1 MSKNLTK
8 SFLSLLRSIESKPF
22 TEQVISQVR
31 RCTLDYLGATLSGI
45 PVLYKHNSALL
56 EQLGYSEHGCSIIG
70 LDKKSS
76 AETAALINGLH
87 SHVTEM
93 DDGTRFGMVHPGA
106 PIFSALFPVA
116 EQYKVD
122 GCDFIR
128 GVVVGYEA
136 ALRLANS
143 MQPSHYKKGYH
154 PTATCGSIGA
164 ALGIASMLGYS
175 PEETEAV
182 LGAVAI
188 SAAGSLKV
196 VDKGSMLKP
205 FNVGRASAIAIQS
218 AFLAR
223 AGYSSPYDVLS
234 GEAGFFSIMCDSV
247 DENVLLG
254 DARNK
259 YWINSIYFKPY
270 AACRHSH
277 PAIEAALHIRNN
289 VNFDLSKIDE
299 IKLFT
304 YEGLEG
310 RHDASEAKSISSAK
324 MSIPFSVAIALVT
337 GNAGIEQFTDAEL
350 SNDVIISLA
359 EKFKLV
365 GLEGY
370 TKLIPE
376 QRSGELKVVLENG
389 DSFSKKITYPK
400 GEPENPLSDFEL
412 TEKFSKLA
420 LYGGFEL
427 PYSNNLKNCVKNLP
441 NSFGK
446 LCLSFNNI
454 S

>member
-1 MSKNLTK
+1 MRKNLTK
-8 SFLSLLRSIESKPF
+8 SFLSLLRSIESEPL
-22 TEQVISQVR
+22 TEQVSSQVR

-56 EQLGYSEHGCSIIG
+56 EQLGHSDNGCSVIG

-76 AETAALINGLH
+76 VETAALINGLH

-116 EQYKVD
+116 EQYNVD

-128 GVVVGYEA
+128 GVVIGYEA

-164 ALGIASMLGYS
+164 ALGIASMLRYS
-175 PEETEAV
+175 PDETEAV
-182 LGAVAI
+182 LGAAAI

-196 VDKGSMLKP
+196 VDEGSMLKP
-205 FNVGRASAIAIQS
+205 YNVGRASAIAVQS
-218 AFLAR
+218 AFLGR
-223 AGYSSPYDVLS
+223 AGFSPPSDALS
-234 GEAGFFSIMCDSV
+234 GKAGFFSMMCDTV
-247 DENVLLG
+247 DEQVLLG
-254 DARNK
+254 EARNK

-277 PAIEAALHIRNN
+277 PAIEAALYISDS
-289 VNFDLSKIDE
+289 FDLDLNKIDKIE
-299 IKLFT
+299 LFT

-310 RHDASEAKSISSAK
+310 RHDSTEVKSISSAK
-324 MSIPFSVAIALVT
+324 MSIPYSVAISLAT
-337 GNAGIEQFTDAEL
+337 GGAGIERFTEAEL
-350 SNDVIISLA
+350 SNELIKSLSK
-359 EKFKLV
+359 KFKLF
-365 GLEGY
+365 GLQEY
-370 TKLIPE
+370 TKLIPD
-376 QRSGELKVVLENG
+376 QRSGELKVTLENG
-389 DSFSKKITYPK
+389 ESFSKKITYPK
-400 GEPENPLSDFEL
+400 GEPENPLSDVEL
-412 TEKFSKLA
+412 SEKFSKLA
-420 LYGGFEL
+420 LYGGLESS
-427 PYSNNLKNCVKNLP
+427 YSDALRECVENLP
-441 NSFGK
+441 NSFDK
-446 LCLSFNNI
+446 LCLSLNNI